1 MYLYENDIQ
10 MDKLFEWVKVIDC
23 SRIFSGPFCSRF
35 FSDYGAEVI
44 KIETPDFFDESRLFY
59 PIKNGKSGYFEV
71 LNRGKKSV
79 NLDIKTPEGLE
90 DFYKLIKDADIFIEN
105 FSPGVK
111 QRLKI
116 DYETLSKINPRLIY
130 GSVNG
135 YWENWN
141 KKAYDVIVQAESWI
155 ASFNG
160 EDKPIKNATA
170 MIDAFSGNSL
180 ALGIASLLY
189 KREKI
194 WKGDFVNVSMIS
206 CGFQLLKQNI
216 IATSITGLNP
226 TFPGNQDTSIFPFG
240 FYKTQDG
247 NISIA
252 IGNDVLWERF
262 CKNIIPEIAGK
273 FGSNSQRMVAKD
285 YLVKY
290 MEHVFDNYTTEEL
303 IKKLEGLGIPCWKIA
318 SITDLIDT
326 PKFFEE
332 NYLKKMQHPEL
343 WNIVVPYE
351 FVHFKKYKIEDL
363 ESAPNLQKNE
373 K

>member
-1 MYLYENDIQ
+1 
-10 MDKLFEWVKVIDC
+10 MDKLFEGIKVIDC

-44 KIETPDFFDESRLFY
+44 KIETPDFFDESRGFY

-71 LNRGKKSV
+71 LNRGKKSR
-79 NLDIKTPEGLE
+79 NIDIKTPKGLDE
-90 DFYKLIKDADIFIEN
+90 FYALIEETDIFIEN

-111 QRLKI
+111 KRLKI

-135 YWENWN
+135 YGENWD
-141 KKAYDVIVQAESWI
+141 KKAYDVIIQAESGI

-170 MIDAFSGNSL
+170 MIDALSGNSL

-189 KREKI
+189 KREKTG
-194 WKGDFVNVSMIS
+194 KGDFVNVSMIS

-226 TFPGNQDTSIFPFG
+226 DFPGNQDTSIFPFG

-247 NISIA
+247 NIAIA
-252 IGNDVLWERF
+252 I
-262 CKNIIPEIAGK
+262 
-273 FGSNSQRMVAKD
+273 NS
-285 YLVKY
+285 VKIL
-290 MEHVFDNYTTEEL
+290 F
-303 IKKLEGLGIPCWKIA
+303 
-318 SITDLIDT
+318 
-326 PKFFEE
+326 
-332 NYLKKMQHPEL
+332 
-343 WNIVVPYE
+343 
-351 FVHFKKYKIEDL
+351 
-363 ESAPNLQKNE
+363 QK
-373 K
+373 